1 MINPMEP
8 KEAKMDVDVN
18 DVIESLQRQI
28 AESAKLRAVLEAQVA
43 TQAREM
49 REMKE
54 NEVPNVQG

>member
-1 MINPMEP
+1 
-8 KEAKMDVDVN
+8 MDVDVN

>member
-18 DVIESLQRQI
+18 DVSESLQRQI